1 MAPICSSTSSPR
13 PATTS
18 RPDRAGWSTPTTI
31 RCRRTR
37 SPSRWADAA
46 LGRVWQGP
54 AMTPIERFREL
65 HREGVFVMPNPYD
78 VGTARVLAAL
88 GFPALAT
95 TSSGFAATL
104 GRLDMTVSRDE
115 MLAHVAVMA
124 AAIDLPLNADSER
137 CFGNDPAGV
146 EDTVDRIGQA
156 GAAGC
161 SIEDWNPDTAAID
174 PLGVASERVQAA
186 AAGAARHG
194 VVLTARCENHLHG
207 FDDLDD
213 TISRLVAYRDA
224 GADVVYAPGLVD
236 LVQIRRVVEEVGV
249 PVNVLLRSGGPTVGQ
264 LGDVGVRR
272 ISVGGT

>member
-1 MAPICSSTSSPR
+1 
-13 PATTS
+13 
-18 RPDRAGWSTPTTI
+18 
-31 RCRRTR
+31 
-37 SPSRWADAA
+37 
-46 LGRVWQGP
+46 
-54 AMTPIERFREL
+54 MTPIERFREL

-78 VGTARVLAAL
+78 VGSARVLAAL

-115 MLAHVAVMA
+115 MLDHVAVMA
-124 AAIDLPLNADSER
+124 AATELPLNADSER
-137 CFGNDPAGV
+137 CFGDDPAGV

-161 SIEDWNPDTAAID
+161 SIEDWNPDTGAID
-174 PLGVASERVQAA
+174 SLDVATERVRAA

-213 TISRLVAYRDA
+213 TIRRLVAYRDA

-236 LVQIRRVVEEVGV
+236 LGQIRRVVDEVPV
-249 PVNVLLRSGGPTVGQ
+249 PVNVLLRPSGPTVAQ

-272 ISVGGT
+272 ISVGGTLSRIALGALADAARHLLDDGQYAPDEPTLDARLAATAFGRGAS

>member
-1 MAPICSSTSSPR
+1 
-13 PATTS
+13 
-18 RPDRAGWSTPTTI
+18 
-31 RCRRTR
+31 
-37 SPSRWADAA
+37 
-46 LGRVWQGP
+46 
-54 AMTPIERFREL
+54 MTPIERFREL
-65 HREGVFVMPNPYD
+65 HNEGVFVMPNPYD
-78 VGTARVLAAL
+78 VGTARVLAVL

-124 AAIDLPLNADSER
+124 AATDLPLNADSER
-137 CFGNDPAGV
+137 CFGDDPAGV

-161 SIEDWNPDTAAID
+161 SIEDWNPDTGAID
-174 PLGVASERVQAA
+174 PLEVATERVRAA
-186 AAGAARHG
+186 AASAARHG
-194 VVLTARCENHLHG
+194 LVLTARCENHLHG

-213 TISRLVAYRDA
+213 SIRRLVAYRDA

-236 LVQIRRVVEEVGV
+236 LGQIRRVVEEVGV
-249 PVNVLLRSGGPTVGQ
+249 PVNVLLRPGGPTVGQ

-272 ISVGGT
+272 ISVGGTLARIALGALADAARHVLDDGQYAPDEPALDGRLAATAFGPPTDR